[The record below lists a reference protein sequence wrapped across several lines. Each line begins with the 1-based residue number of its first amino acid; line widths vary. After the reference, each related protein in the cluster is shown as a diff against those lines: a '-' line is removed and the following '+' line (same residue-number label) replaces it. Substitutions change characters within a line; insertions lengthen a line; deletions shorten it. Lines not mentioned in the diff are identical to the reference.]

1 MNSCYTDKVTCIKC
15 TKHITTVLL
24 RIGDFQRKVL
34 GITSNMKLNWLWGVN
49 IRYSICALWK
59 RC

>member
-1 MNSCYTDKVTCIKC
+1 VY
-15 TKHITTVLL
+15 KHITTVLL

-49 IRYSICALWK
+49 IWYSICALWK